1 MFKSDLS
8 KLCVHTITTKPW
20 DLEKA
25 IEKYVSNGIQGISIW
40 RDAIEGKELSFVR
53 STLERNEMKVVSLVR
68 GGFFTGENLDSRK
81 MSIQDNL
88 KAIEDAAKI
97 GAEMLVLVCGATP
110 GQSLEKSRTQIRD
123 AIEELL
129 PFAENNNVKLAI
141 EPLHPMYAD
150 SRSAINTLYQ
160 ANNLVE
166 YFDSAYVGIA
176 LDVYHVW
183 WDPDLEREIIRC
195 GEKNNLFAFHL
206 CDWRVPTRD
215 MLNDRTVMGQG
226 IIDIQEIINFVKNA
240 GYSGYHEV
248 EIFSE
253 QYWSTD
259 QDKYLDII
267 IKSYLSYT
275 Y

>member
-1 MFKSDLS
+1 MVNSDLS

-25 IEKYVSNGIQGISIW
+25 IDKYVSNGIHGISIW
-40 RDAIEGKELSFVR
+40 RDAIEGKDLNLVR
-53 STLERNEMKVVSLVR
+53 SNLDRNEMQVVSLVR
-68 GGFFTGENLDSRK
+68 GGFFTDKCPDSRK
-81 MSIQDNL
+81 KAIQDNL
-88 KAIEDAAKI
+88 IAIEDASTI

-110 GQSLEKSRTQIRD
+110 GQSLETSRNQIRD
-123 AIEELL
+123 SIEELL
-129 PFAENNNVKLAI
+129 PFAEDNNVKLAI

-150 SRSAINTLYQ
+150 SKSAINTLTQ
-160 ANNLVE
+160 ANSLAE
-166 YFDSAYVGIA
+166 YFNSDYVGVA

-183 WDPDLEREIIRC
+183 WDSDLEIEILRC
-195 GEKNNLFAFHL
+195 GESNNLFAFHL

-215 MLNDRTVMGQG
+215 LLNDRTVMGQG
-226 IIDIQEIINFVKNA
+226 AINIQEIINFVKKA
-240 GYSGYHEV
+240 GYSGFNEV

-259 QDKYLDII
+259 QDKFLETI